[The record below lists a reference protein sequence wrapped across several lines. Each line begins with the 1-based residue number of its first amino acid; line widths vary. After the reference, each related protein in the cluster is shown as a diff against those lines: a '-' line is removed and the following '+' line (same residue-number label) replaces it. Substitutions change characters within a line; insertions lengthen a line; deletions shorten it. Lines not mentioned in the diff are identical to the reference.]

1 MPAPGRRPVFLRYLS
16 VPRQGRLAH
25 GVETVSTALEWL
37 VPLVLL
43 WIGLLVVVLGAVRAG
58 ARNDA
63 VVDATF
69 ASEINEEEESLL
81 ELEAMRSP
89 SGSRFFPSSR
99 SRRKL
104 AALLVGLKMTDLGLG
119 AARQARRSRAA

>member
-1 MPAPGRRPVFLRYLS
+1 M
-16 VPRQGRLAH
+16 
-25 GVETVSTALEWL
+25 EWL
-37 VPLVLL
+37 VPLILL
-43 WIGLLVVVLGAVRAG
+43 WIGLLVLVLGAVRAG

-63 VVDATF
+63 VIEATL
-69 ASEINEEEESLL
+69 ASEINQEEVSLL

-89 SGSRFFPSSR
+89 SGNRFFPGRR

-119 AARQARRSRAA
+119 AARQARRSRPV